1 MQMSALVTGATSGI
15 GRAIALRLAA
25 DGYQVF
31 VHGRNPER
39 GAAVV
44 GQIISLGGQA
54 HFIAG
59 DLVDADSTQRLADAA
74 REVDVLVNNGGVA
87 WFGPT
92 PELDMKEFD
101 KLFAGN
107 VRAAYQL
114 VAALAPGM
122 VERGSGS
129 IVNVASMAGTIGLAG
144 GAAYG
149 ATKAALASLTRSWA
163 AEFGDSGVRVNT
175 VAPGPV
181 YTDGADSGRTKA
193 LGETTLLKRGASVD
207 EIAGVVSFLVSPAAS
222 YVTGAMLAA
231 DGGRTAV

>member
-1 MQMSALVTGATSGI
+1 M
-15 GRAIALRLAA
+15 
-25 DGYQVF
+25 F

-44 GQIISLGGQA
+44 AQIISSGGQA
-54 HFIAG
+54 RFIAG
-59 DLVDADSTQRLADAA
+59 DLLDADSTRQLASTAG
-74 REVDVLVNNGGVA
+74 EVDVLVNNGGVA

-92 PELDMKEFD
+92 PDLDVAEFD

-122 VERGSGS
+122 VERGNGS
-129 IVNVASMAGTIGLAG
+129 IVNIASMAGTIGLAG

-163 AEFGDSGVRVNT
+163 AEFGDAGVRVNT
-175 VAPGPV
+175 VLPV
-181 YTDGADSGRTKA
+181 RSTPMARIRTGR
-193 LGETTLLKRGASVD
+193 RRWVR
-207 EIAGVVSFLVSPAAS
+207 P
-222 YVTGAMLAA
+222 
-231 DGGRTAV
+231 RC

>member
-1 MQMSALVTGATSGI
+1 MQLSALVTGATSGI
-15 GRAIALRLAA
+15 GKGVALRLAA

-44 GQIISLGGQA
+44 AQIISSGGQA
-54 HFIAG
+54 RFIAG
-59 DLVDADSTQRLADAA
+59 DLLDADSTRQLASTAG
-74 REVDVLVNNGGVA
+74 EVDVLVNNGGVA

-92 PELDMKEFD
+92 PDLDVAEFD

-122 VERGSGS
+122 VERGNGS
-129 IVNVASMAGTIGLAG
+129 IVNIASMAGTIGLAG

-163 AEFGDSGVRVNT
+163 AEFGDAGVRVNT

-181 YTDGADSGRTKA
+181 YTDGADSDRTKA

-207 EIAGVVSFLVSPAAS
+207 EIASVVAFLVSPAAS
-222 YVTGAMLAA
+222 YVTGATLAA